1 MPISENAPRGG
12 TTRSVACMAAG
23 LTVEHV
29 AEHEMAFAERYSACT
44 ARDHETL
51 LDAITDGRLPGS
63 GVI

>member
-1 MPISENAPRGG
+1 
-12 TTRSVACMAAG
+12 MAAG